1 MAKAQAA
8 AGSAPL
14 CCRAARTGP
23 WSPATRGGLRGRGP
37 QLRRP
42 RTGTRSASGAIGTAF
57 SPEPPAKLGRAKR
70 SAGGRASGTAADS
83 GAGWG
88 EQAEQALRKARRG
101 HYTILWSGAPV
112 YVDELALPELEPAI
126 QASKAPTTIDG
137 DDGAIEK

>member
-14 CCRAARTGP
+14 YSPAARTGP
-23 WSPATRGGLRGRGP
+23 WSPATRGGPRGRDP

-42 RTGTRSASGAIGTAF
+42 RTGIRSAFGVIGTAF

-83 GAGWG
+83 GARRS
-88 EQAEQALRKARRG
+88 EQAEQALRKPRRG
-101 HYTILWSGAPV
+101 RLTIMWSGAPV
-112 YVDELALPELEPAI
+112 YVDELLSSPSLPGAGLNAI
-126 QASKAPTTIDG
+126 Y
-137 DDGAIEK
+137 E